1 MYRGGPEEQRTAL
14 QQGLEVGGQAQLLTS
29 TLLSASSSF
38 LPYLIVI
45 SGYWQSSVG
54 VTPPELWRELDWPR
68 CESQ

>member
-38 LPYLIVI
+38 LHFPSLPDSHLRLLAV
-45 SGYWQSSVG
+45 
-54 VTPPELWRELDWPR
+54 
-68 CESQ
+68 